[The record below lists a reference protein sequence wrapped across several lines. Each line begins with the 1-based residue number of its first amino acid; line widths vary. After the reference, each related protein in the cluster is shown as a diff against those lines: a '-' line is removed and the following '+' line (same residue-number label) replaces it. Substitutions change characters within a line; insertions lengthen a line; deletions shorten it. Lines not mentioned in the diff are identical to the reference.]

1 MKIGK
6 YKYYFRK
13 PKSEIVKDILYGL
26 LTVGAITIAA
36 SSPSFGWNLWKAILK
51 GKIKSNDFK
60 KKAYNAFQVL
70 LKRGEIKIE
79 KKGKQIYISLTE
91 KGKAR
96 AGWLQIND
104 LKIKKPKKWDRKWR
118 IVIFDISQLKKIY
131 REAFRGKL
139 KELGF
144 YPLQKS
150 VWVHPFDCEAEI
162 ELLREFFGF
171 SEEELRLIVAEN
183 IGNTKEFKKFFK
195 FN

>member
-183 IGNTKEFKKFFK
+183 IGNTKEFKKFFE